1 MNLDTARLSLARS
14 ILHRDAQRPQK
25 ADVLRRKRLAA
36 FLSLYRIS
44 RRLLFNRI
52 QSNRR
57 FQHQH
62 HIETLLTNFLYHSR
76 DLRRFG
82 D

>member
-1 MNLDTARLSLARS
+1 MNLDTRSRLLSRA
-14 ILHRDAQRPQK
+14 ILHRNAQRSQK
-25 ADVLRRKRLAA
+25 ADILRRKWLAA

-44 RRLLFNRI
+44 RRLFFNRI

-62 HIETLLTNFLYHSR
+62 HIETLLTNFLNNSR